1 MDLWIST
8 ALEVGVDFYG
18 SVDFPGSGVIFWV
31 FHGFAEFYGSGVD
44 LKWISMDL
52 VDFNG
57 FGVDFHG
64 SVDLS
69 GISRIGGFPFFW
81 NGFGVDVHGSGMD
94 RVRCFLRTRVWL

>member
-1 MDLWIST
+1 
-8 ALEVGVDFYG
+8 
-18 SVDFPGSGVIFWV
+18 
-31 FHGFAEFYGSGVD
+31 
-44 LKWISMDL
+44 MDL